1 MSNNAQKTINILLV
15 DDDSDIGMTFKIGL
29 EKMGFTVDVYTNPVL
44 ALSEYKLNYYSFLLL
59 DIRMPEMTGFELY
72 YKITKIDR
80 GAKACFITAF
90 ETYYES
96 LKDSYPSLDV
106 DCFIKKPISIEDLVH
121 RIKTKIN
128 QE

>member
-1 MSNNAQKTINILLV
+1 MSNNALKTTNILLV
-15 DDDSDIGMTFKIGL
+15 NDDSDIGMTFKLGL
-29 EKMGFTVDVYTNPVL
+29 EKMGFKVDVYTNPVL
-44 ALSEYKLNYYSFLLL
+44 ALSEYKPDYYGLLLL

-72 YKITKIDR
+72 YRIGNVDSR
-80 GAKACFITAF
+80 AKACFITAF